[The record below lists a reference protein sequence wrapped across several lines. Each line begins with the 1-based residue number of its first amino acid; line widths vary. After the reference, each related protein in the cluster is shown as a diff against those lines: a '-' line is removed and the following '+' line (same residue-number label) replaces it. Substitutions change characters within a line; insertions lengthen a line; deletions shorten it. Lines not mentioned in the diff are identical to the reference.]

1 MALGIIQI
9 MSLVLPLITLPYLTR
24 VLGVNAFGQVA
35 FAQIIF
41 QYFIMITD
49 WGFSWSAT
57 KEVALVKHDREKL
70 SALFLRTWLAQL
82 LLLLILFCVLLL
94 AILYVPFFE
103 KYKNI
108 YLVGFSLV
116 VGNVLLPL
124 WLVQGLE
131 SSDKILKAQFCTKL
145 LVLPLTFICVD
156 NNQDAIWAIGVLG
169 FTSILS
175 GLATQYW
182 IWSHLGLTGQKVSL
196 IEIVTTLKDSANLFF
211 SRVAISLYT
220 TLIPVVLGSVS
231 GHTNVAIYSLADKF
245 RVAAQSVLAPIS
257 QALFPRLSYL
267 YKHDPDEAKKLLKK
281 SGLIILILS
290 FLMSVILFFSAE
302 LIIYIF
308 GGESFYP
315 AVLILKI
322 LSPIPFIV
330 CVSNLLGVQIMLP
343 NNKIKAFNN
352 ILFVAAILS
361 FLLMYPLIKKW
372 AEMGAAIN
380 ILLIELFVASAM
392 MMYVVQKRLMFSKK
406 EVE

>member
-70 SALFLRTWLAQL
+70 SALFLKTWLAQL
-82 LLLLILFCVLLL
+82 FLLLILFCVLLL

-116 VGNVLLPL
+116 IGNVLLPL

-131 SSDKILKAQFCTKL
+131 SSDKILKAQFFTKL

-182 IWSHLGLTGQKVSL
+182 IWSHLGLTSQKVSL

-220 TLIPVVLGSVS
+220 TLIPVVLGIVS

-267 YKHDPDEAKKLLKK
+267 YKYDPDEAKKLLKK
-281 SGLIILILS
+281 SGLIMLILS

-308 GGESFYP
+308 GGENFYG

-322 LSPIPFIV
+322 LSPIPFII

-352 ILFVAAILS
+352 ILFVAGILS
-361 FLLMYPLIKKW
+361 FILMYPLIKKW

-392 MMYVVQKRLMFSKK
+392 MMYVVQKRLIFSKK

>member
-1 MALGIIQI
+1 M
-9 MSLVLPLITLPYLTR
+9 
-24 VLGVNAFGQVA
+24 
-35 FAQIIF
+35 
-41 QYFIMITD
+41 
-49 WGFSWSAT
+49 
-57 KEVALVKHDREKL
+57 
-70 SALFLRTWLAQL
+70 
-82 LLLLILFCVLLL
+82 
-94 AILYVPFFE
+94 
-103 KYKNI
+103 
-108 YLVGFSLV
+108 
-116 VGNVLLPL
+116 
-124 WLVQGLE
+124 
-131 SSDKILKAQFCTKL
+131 
-145 LVLPLTFICVD
+145 
-156 NNQDAIWAIGVLG
+156 LG

-182 IWSHLGLTGQKVSL
+182 IWSHLGLTSQKVSL
-196 IEIVTTLKDSANLFF
+196 IQILLTLKDSANLFF

-220 TLIPVVLGSVS
+220 TLIPVVLGIVS

-245 RVAAQSVLAPIS
+245 RVAAQSVLTPIS

-281 SGLIILILS
+281 SGLIMLILS

-308 GGESFYP
+308 GGENFYG

-322 LSPIPFIV
+322 LSPIPFII

-352 ILFVAAILS
+352 ILFVAGILS
-361 FLLMYPLIKKW
+361 FILMYPLIKKW

-392 MMYVVQKRLMFSKK
+392 MMYVVQKRLIFSKK